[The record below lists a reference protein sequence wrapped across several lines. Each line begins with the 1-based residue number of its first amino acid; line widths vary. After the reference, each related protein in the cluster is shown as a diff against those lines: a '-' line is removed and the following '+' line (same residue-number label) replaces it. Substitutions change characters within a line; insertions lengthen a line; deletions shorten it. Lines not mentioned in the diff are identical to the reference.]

1 MLTIL
6 NGTILSEVRRL
17 IDKFDFVEALIL
29 RTIISTVIII
39 VASVIGA
46 FLGMGMNEP
55 LNGAILFGMIAGFAC
70 TINAIEKNQ
79 KRWTTPSLWR
89 GFLKIYSTIEERKT
103 GHDDCIFTGDIHN
116 VSRKM
121 KRSAL
126 HEGGLKMTIQQ
137 VIDAILTYHP

>member
-79 KRWTTPSLWR
+79 KR
-89 GFLKIYSTIEERKT
+89 
-103 GHDDCIFTGDIHN
+103 
-116 VSRKM
+116 
-121 KRSAL
+121 
-126 HEGGLKMTIQQ
+126 
-137 VIDAILTYHP
+137 